1 MILLRLAAFT
11 GVLPALVYGIGALFR
26 KPNAT
31 DEATRAAIGMSIA
44 LELMVLAC
52 ATMLR

>member
-1 MILLRLAAFT
+1 MNLLQLAAFT
-11 GVLPALVYGIGALFR
+11 GMIPALLYGIGALFG

-31 DEATRAAIGMSIA
+31 EEATRAAIGMSIA